1 MKDGQLL
8 HFFCGKGGSSKTL
21 LSSAFAL
28 GAAAEQKC
36 LLVSWE
42 SRGSLSELLQV
53 KLSQQPKK
61 LEIKKGGVVFYA
73 AECDRTKLAEKW
85 GSSWKVSLEKHMA
98 KAGVLTKDEVLKLV
112 TPTIESLKDVAGL
125 LWLWELL
132 SNQRFEKVVVDGPSV
147 GSVLR
152 LLGAVPRLRTYLS
165 LLRNE
170 KASKASKTGVKQPF
184 PLGEWVELCEK
195 LSAWMKDPE
204 HFAWHVVA
212 LAEPLAEAQT
222 KTLLTELKS
231 QGMVPAEIL
240 VAQVE
245 AKDEGPVVF
254 ARRGLQAPSVR
265 KYGSWC
271 SQVSLVKRR
280 MQAPTGLEELL
291 AFMKSWEKASETKAL
306 AFAAHEGPPPLVKTP
321 SMPDIAAPPL
331 PPTRFLFFGGPG
343 GGGKSTCAVA
353 AAVALTEK
361 EGPVLLL
368 STDAVHSLSDVL
380 QNRLMEAES
389 QVRGTKGLYA
399 RELDAQVWLNGL
411 KKRLREKLSWA
422 WTADAVGGV
431 DLGWA
436 KELIKNLVELGPPE
450 LEDFAIIQVLTD
462 ALIQERFKRVVVD
475 LPDDLTA
482 FRFLDAIGPLRLWLQ
497 GLRGAFSKN
506 RNKGFSGLLEEV
518 ASWEQRLVRFEAAL
532 SNPAESRFILVGRAE
547 ASVVPAFQ
555 RSIAFLKTHKLPLER
570 VILNRVLPKSTCAL
584 TEERRGQEL
593 EVAKLMEKK
602 LHVPL
607 TVAPALGRFPA
618 GLRELKAF
626 RTAWYALSIAPR
638 SKAA

>member
-28 GAAAEQKC
+28 QAATKQKW

-42 SRGSLSELLQV
+42 NRGSLSELLQT
-53 KLSQQPKK
+53 KLSHQPKK
-61 LEIKKGGVVFYA
+61 LDGKKEGVTLYA
-73 AECDRTKLAEKW
+73 AECDRAKLAEKW
-85 GSSWKVSLEKHMA
+85 ASAWRASLEKYA
-98 KAGVLTKDEVLKLV
+98 QKAGNLTKDEVLKLIV
-112 TPTIESLKDVAGL
+112 PATESLKDVAGL
-125 LWLWELL
+125 FWLWELL
-132 SNQRFEKVVVDGPSV
+132 ETQRFDKIVVDGPSV
-147 GSVLR
+147 GASLK
-152 LLGAVPRLRTYLS
+152 LLGALPRLRAYLS

-170 KASKASKTGVKQPF
+170 KASKTSKTAAKQPL

-195 LSAWMKDPE
+195 LSSWMKNPE
-204 HFAWHVVA
+204 SFAWHIVA

-222 KTLLTELKS
+222 KSLLAELKL
-231 QGMVPAEIL
+231 QGMAPAELL

-245 AKDEGPVVF
+245 AKDEGPAVF

-271 SQVSLVKRR
+271 SKVSLVKRR
-280 MQAPTGLEELL
+280 VQAPVGLEGLL
-291 AFMKSWEKASETKAL
+291 AFAKSWDPLGETKAL

-368 STDAVHSLSDVL
+368 STDLAHSLSDVL
-380 QNRLMEAES
+380 QNRLMDAES

-399 RELDAQVWLNGL
+399 RELDPQVWLNGL

-422 WTADAVGGV
+422 WAADASGA

-436 KELIKNLVELGPPE
+436 KDLIKNLLELAPPE
-450 LEDFAIIQVLTD
+450 LEDFAIIHVLTD
-462 ALIQERFKRVVVD
+462 ALVQERFKRIVID

-482 FRFLDAIGPLRLWLQ
+482 FRFLDAIAPIRSWLQ
-497 GLRGAFSKN
+497 SLRGVFS
-506 RNKGFSGLLEEV
+506 RHRSKGFAAFLEEV
-518 ASWEQRLVRFEAAL
+518 AFLEQRLARFESAL

-547 ASVVPAFQ
+547 ASVVSAFQ
-555 RSIAFLKTHKLPLER
+555 RSIAFLKTHKFPLER
-570 VILNRVLPKSTCAL
+570 VILNRVLPKSTCAV
-584 TEERRGQEL
+584 TEKRRAQEL
-593 EVAKLMEKK
+593 EVAKQMDKK

>member
-28 GAAAEQKC
+28 RAATKQKW

-42 SRGSLSELLQV
+42 NRGSLSELLQV

-61 LEIKKGGVVFYA
+61 LDTQGEGGALYA
-73 AECDRTKLAEKW
+73 AECDRQKLAEKW
-85 GSSWKVSLEKHMA
+85 GGSWRAALEKYA
-98 KAGVLTKDEVLKLV
+98 QKAGILSKEEILKLV
-112 TPTIESLKDVAGL
+112 SPTIESLKDVAGL
-125 LWLWELL
+125 FWLWELL
-132 SNQRFEKVVVDGPSV
+132 NHQRFDGVVVDGPSV
-147 GSVLR
+147 GSSLR
-152 LLGAVPRLRTYLS
+152 LLGALGRLRAYLA

-170 KASKASKTGVKQPF
+170 KASKVAKGGVKQPL
-184 PLGEWVELCEK
+184 PLGEWTELCEK
-195 LSAWMKDPE
+195 LSAWVKNPE
-204 HFAWHVVA
+204 HFVWHVVA

-222 KTLLTELKS
+222 KVLLTEMKA
-231 QGMVPAEIL
+231 QGIVPAELL

-245 AKDEGPVVF
+245 AKGEGPVIF

-271 SQVSLVKRR
+271 PQVSLVQRR
-280 MQAPTGLEELL
+280 VQAPVGLEELEG
-291 AFMKSWEKASETKAL
+291 FVRGWEPEEETKAL

-321 SMPDIAAPPL
+321 SMPDIVAPPL

-380 QNRLMEAES
+380 QNRLMDAES

-399 RELDAQVWLNGL
+399 RELDAQTWLNGL
-411 KKRLREKLSWA
+411 KKRLKEKLIWLWGAEASGA
-422 WTADAVGGV
+422 

-436 KELIKNLVELGPPE
+436 KELIKNLIELGPAE
-450 LEDFAIIQVLTD
+450 LEDFAMIQVLTD
-462 ALIQERFKRVVVD
+462 ALVQERFKRIVVD

-482 FRFLDAIGPLRLWLQ
+482 FRFLDAIGPIRAWLQ
-497 GLRGAFSKN
+497 GLRGAFSRHKA
-506 RNKGFSGLLEEV
+506 KGFAALLEEV
-518 ASWEQRLVRFEAAL
+518 AFWEQRLARFEAAL
-532 SNPAESRFILVGRAE
+532 QNPAESRFILVGRAE
-547 ASVVPAFQ
+547 ASVVPALQ
-555 RSIAFLKTHKLPLER
+555 RSIVFLKTHKLPLER

-593 EVAKLMEKK
+593 EIAKQMEKK
-602 LHVPL
+602 LGVPL

-626 RTAWYALSIAPR
+626 RTAWYALSVASR

>member
-28 GAAAEQKC
+28 RTSLAATKQKW

-42 SRGSLSELLQV
+42 NRGSLSELLQT
-53 KLSQQPKK
+53 KLSHQPKK
-61 LEIKKGGVVFYA
+61 LDGKNLYA
-73 AECDRTKLAEKW
+73 AECSCTKLAEKW
-85 GSSWKVSLEKHMA
+85 AGEWKASLDKYA
-98 KAGVLTKDEVLKLV
+98 QKAGVLTKDEVLKLIV
-112 TPTIESLKDVAGL
+112 PATESLKDVAGL

-132 SNQRFEKVVVDGPSV
+132 ESQRFDGIVVDGPSV
-147 GSVLR
+147 GASLR
-152 LLGAVPRLRTYLS
+152 LLGALPRLRAYLS

-170 KASKASKTGVKQPF
+170 KATKGTKAASKQSL
-184 PLGEWVELCEK
+184 PLGEWAELCEK
-195 LSAWMKDPE
+195 LSVWMKDSE
-204 HFAWHVVA
+204 RFAWHVVA

-231 QGMVPAEIL
+231 QGMAPAEIL

-245 AKDEGPVVF
+245 AKDEGPAVF

-271 SQVSLVKRR
+271 PHVSLVKRR
-280 MQAPTGLEELL
+280 AKAPVGLEGLS
-291 AFMKSWEKASETKAL
+291 AFVKGWEPASETKAL

-380 QNRLMEAES
+380 QNRLMDTES

-411 KKRLREKLSWA
+411 KKRFREKLNWA
-422 WTADAVGGV
+422 WSTDASGA

-436 KELIKNLVELGPPE
+436 KDFIKNLLELSPPE
-450 LEDFAIIQVLTD
+450 LEDFAIIHILTD
-462 ALIQERFKRVVVD
+462 ALVQERFKRIVID

-482 FRFLDAIGPLRLWLQ
+482 FRFLDAIAPIRSWLQ
-497 GLRGAFSKN
+497 GLRGAFS
-506 RNKGFSGLLEEV
+506 RHRAKGFAAFLDEVTFLEK
-518 ASWEQRLVRFEAAL
+518 RLERFEAAL
-532 SNPAESRFILVGRAE
+532 SNPAESRFILVGRADD
-547 ASVVPAFQ
+547 AVVPAFQ
-555 RSIAFLKTHKLPLER
+555 RSMAFLKTHKFPLER
-570 VILNRVLPKSTCAL
+570 VILNRVFPKSTCAV
-584 TEERRGQEL
+584 TEGRRMQEL

-602 LHVPL
+602 LQVPL

>member
-28 GAAAEQKC
+28 RASLVTAKQKW

-42 SRGSLSELLQV
+42 NRGSLSELLQT
-53 KLSQQPKK
+53 KLSHQPKK
-61 LEIKKGGVVFYA
+61 LDGKNLYA

-85 GSSWKVSLEKHMA
+85 AIEWKASLDKYA
-98 KAGVLTKDEVLKLV
+98 QKAGSLTKDEVLKLIV
-112 TPTIESLKDVAGL
+112 PATESLKDVAGL
-125 LWLWELL
+125 FWLWELL
-132 SNQRFEKVVVDGPSV
+132 ESQRFDGIVVDGPSV
-147 GSVLR
+147 GASIR
-152 LLGAVPRLRTYLS
+152 LLGAVPRLRAYLS

-170 KASKASKTGVKQPF
+170 KATKASKTATKQPL
-184 PLGEWVELCEK
+184 PLGEWAELCEK
-195 LSAWMKDPE
+195 LSAWMKAPE
-204 HFAWHVVA
+204 SFAWRIVA

-222 KTLLTELKS
+222 KTLLAELKS
-231 QGMVPAEIL
+231 HGMAPAELL

-245 AKDEGPVVF
+245 AKGEGPAVF

-271 SQVSLVKRR
+271 SQVSLVQRR
-280 MQAPTGLEELL
+280 AQAPMGVEELL
-291 AFMKSWEKASETKAL
+291 AFVKSWDEASETKAL

-368 STDAVHSLSDVL
+368 STDTVHSLSDVL
-380 QNRLMEAES
+380 QNRLMDAES

-411 KKRLREKLSWA
+411 RKRLKEKLSWVWA
-422 WTADAVGGV
+422 ADSSGI

-436 KELIKNLVELGPPE
+436 KDLIKNLLELSPPE
-450 LEDFAIIQVLTD
+450 LEDFAIIHVLTD
-462 ALIQERFKRVVVD
+462 ALVQERFKRIVID

-482 FRFLDAIGPLRLWLQ
+482 FRFLDAIAPIRSWLQ
-497 GLRGAFSKN
+497 GLKGAFS
-506 RNKGFSGLLEEV
+506 RHRAKGFAAFLDEV
-518 ASWEQRLVRFEAAL
+518 AFLERRLDRFEAAL

-547 ASVVPAFQ
+547 ASVVPALQ
-555 RSIAFLKTHKLPLER
+555 RSMAFLKANKFPLER
-570 VILNRVLPKSTCAL
+570 VILNRVFPKSTCAL
-584 TEERRGQEL
+584 TEGRRGQEL

-626 RTAWYALSIAPR
+626 RTAWYALSMAPR

>member
-28 GAAAEQKC
+28 RAATKQKW

-61 LEIKKGGVVFYA
+61 LEGRGEGGILYA
-73 AECDRTKLAEKW
+73 AECDRLKLAEKW
-85 GSSWKVSLEKHMA
+85 GGVWRASLEKYA
-98 KAGVLTKDEVLKLV
+98 QKAGMLSKEEVLKLIAPA
-112 TPTIESLKDVAGL
+112 TESLKDVAGL
-125 LWLWELL
+125 FWLWEL
-132 SNQRFEKVVVDGPSV
+132 SNSQRFDGIVVDGPSV
-147 GSVLR
+147 GASLR
-152 LLGAVPRLRTYLS
+152 LLGALPRLRTYLA

-170 KASKASKTGVKQPF
+170 KASKTAKTVAKQPL
-184 PLGEWVELCEK
+184 PLGEWTELCEK

-204 HFAWHVVA
+204 RFAWHIAA

-222 KTLLTELKS
+222 KVLLTEMKA
-231 QGMVPAEIL
+231 QGIVPTELL

-245 AKDEGPVVF
+245 AKDEGPVIF
-254 ARRGLQAPSVR
+254 ARRGLQAPSIR

-271 SQVSLVKRR
+271 PQVSLVKRR
-280 MQAPTGLEELL
+280 IQAPVGLEGLGE
-291 AFMKSWEKASETKAL
+291 FIKGWEPEEETRVL

-368 STDAVHSLSDVL
+368 STDAAHSLSDVL
-380 QNRLMEAES
+380 QNRLMDAES

-411 KKRLREKLSWA
+411 RKRLREKLSWA
-422 WTADAVGGV
+422 WGTDVAGGV
-431 DLGWA
+431 DVGWA
-436 KELIKNLVELGPPE
+436 KELIKNLIELGPAE
-450 LEDFAIIQVLTD
+450 LEDFALIQVLTD
-462 ALIQERFKRVVVD
+462 ALVQERFKRIVVD

-482 FRFLDAIGPLRLWLQ
+482 FRFLDAIGPIRAWLQ
-497 GLRGAFSKN
+497 GLRGAFSRHKA
-506 RNKGFSGLLEEV
+506 KGFAAFLEEV
-518 ASWEQRLVRFEAAL
+518 AFWEQRLERFEAAL
-532 SNPAESRFILVGRAE
+532 QNPMESRFILVGRAE
-547 ASVVPAFQ
+547 ASVVSAMQ
-555 RSIAFLKTHKLPLER
+555 RSILFLKANKLPLER

-593 EVAKLMEKK
+593 EVAKQMEKK
-602 LHVPL
+602 LGIPL

-626 RTAWYALSIAPR
+626 RTAWYALSIASR

>member
-1 MKDGQLL
+1 MKDGRLL

-28 GAAAEQKC
+28 RASLASTKQKW

-42 SRGSLSELLQV
+42 NRGSLSELLQT
-53 KLSQQPKK
+53 KLSPQPKK
-61 LEIKKGGVVFYA
+61 LDGRNLYA
-73 AECDRTKLAEKW
+73 AECNSTKLAEKW
-85 GSSWKVSLEKHMA
+85 ASSWKASLDKYA
-98 KAGVLTKDEVLKLV
+98 QKAGSLTKDEVLKLIGPA
-112 TPTIESLKDVAGL
+112 TESLKDVAGL

-132 SNQRFEKVVVDGPSV
+132 ETQRFDGIVVDGPSV
-147 GSVLR
+147 GSSLR
-152 LLGAVPRLRTYLS
+152 LLGAVPRLRAYLS

-170 KASKASKTGVKQPF
+170 KASKASKAAAKQVL
-184 PLGEWVELCEK
+184 PLGEWTELCEK
-195 LSAWMKDPE
+195 LSTWMKTPE
-204 HFAWHVVA
+204 SFAWHVVA

-222 KTLLTELKS
+222 KTLLAEFKS
-231 QGMVPAEIL
+231 QGIAPAELL

-245 AKDEGPVVF
+245 AKDEGPAVF

-271 SQVSLVKRR
+271 PQVSLVKRR
-280 MQAPTGLEELL
+280 AQAPLGVEELV
-291 AFMKSWEKASETKAL
+291 AFVKEWEPGSETKAL

-380 QNRLMEAES
+380 QNRLMDTES

-399 RELDAQVWLNGL
+399 RELDAQIWLNAL
-411 KKRLREKLSWA
+411 KKRFREKLSWVWA
-422 WTADAVGGV
+422 AEASRV

-436 KELIKNLVELGPPE
+436 KELVKNLLELAPPE
-450 LEDFAIIQVLTD
+450 LEDFAIIQVLTE
-462 ALIQERFKRVVVD
+462 ALVQERFKRIVID

-482 FRFLDAIGPLRLWLQ
+482 FRFLDAIAPMRSWLQ
-497 GLRGAFSKN
+497 GLRGAFS
-506 RNKGFSGLLEEV
+506 RHRAKGFAAFLDEV
-518 ASWEQRLVRFEAAL
+518 AFLEQRLARFEAAL

-547 ASVVPAFQ
+547 TSVVSAFQ
-555 RSIAFLKTHKLPLER
+555 RSMAFLKTHKFPLER

-584 TEERRGQEL
+584 TEGRREQEL
-593 EVAKLMEKK
+593 EVARLMEKK
-602 LHVPL
+602 LHVAL

-626 RTAWYALSIAPR
+626 RTAWYALSLAPR